1 MALVAFS
8 HARAAAASSLAV
20 GTQPAWRHWIRGGG
34 AVLMGRAA
42 GGKHGRRRAAAA
54 ERGNGCGN
62 AALVAVVYGEV
73 PWAAAASA
81 GAGEHGQGRRQ
92 APKRRRPE
100 EGEAAEA
107 EAAEETVKTSRRCR
121 ALTYYGSVVGAL
133 MSCTQAWCFV
143 QGWAL

>member
-1 MALVAFS
+1 
-8 HARAAAASSLAV
+8 
-20 GTQPAWRHWIRGGG
+20 
-34 AVLMGRAA
+34 MGRAA

-107 EAAEETVKTSRRCR
+107 AEAEAAEETVKTSRRCR

-143 QGWAL
+143 QGRAL